1 MKFKESIIHSIQQFG
16 AIAKKIWLANPRLAS
31 LILFSRILQSILPL
45 GIIYTIKNLVDIIT
59 AGNILTDALIP
70 LIVQFAIIQLAI
82 ALISQTSA
90 YWENTFQHIVSD
102 SFANL
107 IIKKSI
113 HIEYTHFE
121 DPSFQNTLYLAQQ
134 QAKYRINQLL
144 PAVYGAISNLLSLL
158 FLILLFLSLKAY
170 FFMAIFFLAVPMTIN
185 KWLQGKKTTDLEFTL
200 ASKER
205 ESSYLFRIL
214 TGLPWAKEL
223 RTFQFGNMFQQE
235 FSEIRASISKAK
247 KAIHFDAAK
256 NNLAAEL
263 LEVLAISAVMLY
275 LGYQSI
281 NSTISIGLFIL
292 YLQGIQRLQISS
304 KTFLQSIL
312 QIFQLRLFM
321 RDLIG
326 YFKLPEISHN
336 KSFAEGL
343 GFEKLEIQNLSF
355 AYPNSHIPILEHIN
369 INARKGEII
378 AIVGENGSGKST
390 LVKLIAGLYKP
401 RLGTIKIDGNNIQ
414 DISRDE
420 YYQKTAFLFQ
430 DYEKYY
436 MEAEKNIHFQVAPN
450 EHESRQAE
458 SAAEKSEAHEFL
470 KQLSAGYKTKLGNM
484 YEESEELSG
493 GQWQK
498 VVLSR
503 IFYKKA
509 ALVILDEPSSSL
521 DGFAEINLYDKIKT
535 EFKDS
540 IVFLISHRLYNLRI
554 ADRIYVMENGGIA
567 QEGSFQALIQEPGL
581 FKDLFDTQKF

>member
-31 LILFSRILQSILPL
+31 IILFSRILQSILPL
-45 GIIYTIKNLVDIIT
+45 GIIYTIKKLVDIIT

-70 LIVQFAIIQLAI
+70 LILQFAIIQLAI

-134 QAKYRINQLL
+134 QAKSRINQLL
-144 PAVYGAISNLLSLL
+144 PAVYGAVSNLLSLV

-170 FFMAIFFLAVPMTIN
+170 FFMAIFLLAVPMTIN
-185 KWLQGKKTTDLEFTL
+185 KWYQGKKTTDLEFTL

-235 FSEIRASISKAK
+235 FSEIRASITKAK
-247 KAIHFDAAK
+247 KAIHIDAAK

-275 LGYQSI
+275 LAYQSI
-281 NSTISIGLFIL
+281 NSAISIGLFIL

-326 YFKLPEISHN
+326 YFNLPEISHN

-493 GQWQK
+493 GEWQK

-540 IVFLISHRLYNLRI
+540 IVILISHRLYNLRI
-554 ADRIYVMENGGIA
+554 SDRIYVMENGGIA

>member
-16 AIAKKIWLANPRLAS
+16 AIAKKIWFANPRLAS

-45 GIIYTIKNLVDIIT
+45 GIIYTIKKLVDIIT

-70 LIVQFAIIQLAI
+70 LILQFAIIQLAI

-144 PAVYGAISNLLSLL
+144 PAVYGAVSNLLSLI

-170 FFMAIFFLAVPMTIN
+170 FFMAIFLLAVPMTIN
-185 KWLQGKKTTDLEFTL
+185 KWYQGKKTTDLEFTL

-235 FSEIRASISKAK
+235 FSEIRASITKAK
-247 KAIHFDAAK
+247 KAIHIDAAK

-275 LGYQSI
+275 LAYQSI
-281 NSTISIGLFIL
+281 NSAISIGLFIL

-326 YFKLPEISHN
+326 YFNLPEISHN
-336 KSFAEGL
+336 KRFAEGL

-436 MEAEKNIHFQVAPN
+436 MEAEKNIHFQVSPN
-450 EHESRQAE
+450 EHESREAE
-458 SAAEKSEAHEFL
+458 SAAEKSEVHEFL

-493 GQWQK
+493 GEWQK

-540 IVFLISHRLYNLRI
+540 IVILISHRLYNLRI
-554 ADRIYVMENGGIA
+554 SDRIYVMENGGIA

-581 FKDLFDTQKF
+581 FKDLFDAQKF